1 MVSAKLITYAS
12 TKVMGDGIQER
23 GVHVPLGKH
32 LANLIRSAGDGWEA
46 PLNNPEELDVKVHTD
61 GVFLS
66 GPEVVANSE
75 RLNELFTRFPDAIA
89 IEMEGEGK
97 ALNISR
103 RGSSQPR
110 TESRASG
117 ETGERLSLLG

>member
-23 GVHVPLGKH
+23 GVRVPLRKH
-32 LANLIRSAGDGWEA
+32 LAYLIRRAANDWKA
-46 PLNNPEELDVKVHTD
+46 PLNDPEKLDVKVHTD

-75 RLNELFTRFPDAIA
+75 RLKGHLTPLCACAAI
-89 IEMEGEGK
+89 
-97 ALNISR
+97 
-103 RGSSQPR
+103 
-110 TESRASG
+110 
-117 ETGERLSLLG
+117 